1 MRFLLLFAVLAT
13 GAVDPVE
20 KSVFAADS
28 TTVTITKTVTVRIV
42 TGTVPT
48 ANRAQAKY
56 ESTALLAA
64 ALECE
69 RSHSLRESTV
79 IIPETVTSASISET
93 VASTSL
99 SAPSPTTN
107 AEEIEAIAEFH
118 SCSSN
123 SWAFTIEPK
132 STSTIPALADLTPAA
147 ATATTADAYQHDV
160 LFHHNIHRRNHSA
173 PSVNWSTDLET
184 SARALAA
191 KCVYEHDT
199 SIDGGGYGQNIGY
212 GVEASQIGVMLTNLM
227 YNDEM
232 EFFPTPYGEP
242 APSMTDFAKWGH
254 FSQIIW
260 RGTTH
265 VGCATVVCDG
275 LRNVDFSGSLPFT
288 VCNYFPAG
296 NCAGEYSY
304 SVLTPRGHAV
314 YIASSGYS

>member
-64 ALECE
+64 ALD
-69 RSHSLRESTV
+69 L
-79 IIPETVTSASISET
+79 
-93 VASTSL
+93 
-99 SAPSPTTN
+99 
-107 AEEIEAIAEFH
+107 
-118 SCSSN
+118 
-123 SWAFTIEPK
+123 
-132 STSTIPALADLTPAA
+132 TSTIPALADLTPAA

-199 SIDGGGYGQNIGY
+199 SIDEWRLRPEYWL
-212 GVEASQIGVMLTNLM
+212 GVEASQIGVMLTNLL

-232 EFFPTPYGEP
+232 EFFPTPTESP
-242 APSMTDFAKWGH
+242 PLA
-254 FSQIIW
+254 
-260 RGTTH
+260 
-265 VGCATVVCDG
+265 
-275 LRNVDFSGSLPFT
+275 
-288 VCNYFPAG
+288 
-296 NCAGEYSY
+296 
-304 SVLTPRGHAV
+304 
-314 YIASSGYS
+314 